1 MEIVPQNIE
10 DMEVRLARDAA
21 EIEAA
26 QCLRY
31 KVFYEEYSARPTEE
45 IASQKRDF
53 DQFDEV
59 ADHLIVIDKSI
70 GNPNERIIGTY
81 RMLRRSSADKIG
93 KFYSSDEYDIA
104 PLLNSDQS
112 LLELG
117 RSCVLEPYRTKSV
130 MQLMWK
136 GIADYMLEH
145 NIEIFFGC
153 ASLYGTD
160 IDKLSN
166 QLAYLHHYH
175 LAPEY
180 MRPRALEERYVDMNI
195 HAREDLD
202 TKAILNDLPPLMKGY
217 LRLGASVGEGAV
229 IDHQF
234 NTTDVCIVLAAH
246 QIAPRYRKHFFPVGH
261 PLHSDTVECDEE
273 AHAVDGSSS

>member
-1 MEIVPQNIE
+1 MVNTPQNIE
-10 DMEVRLARDAA
+10 NMEVRLAQNG
-21 EIEAA
+21 EEVEAA

-31 KVFYEEYSARPTEE
+31 KVFYEEYSAKPTEE
-45 IASQKRDF
+45 ITNQKRDF

-59 ADHLIVIDKSI
+59 ADHLVVIDKSI
-70 GNPNERIIGTY
+70 SNGKDSIVGTY
-81 RMLRRSSADKIG
+81 RMLRQENADRIG

-104 PLLNSDQS
+104 PLLDSEHS

-145 NIEIFFGC
+145 NIEMFFGC

-160 IDKLSN
+160 VEKLSD
-166 QLAYLHHYH
+166 QLAYLYHYH

-180 MRPRALEERYVDMNI
+180 MRPRALEERYVDMNM
-195 HAREDLD
+195 HTKEELD
-202 TKAILNDLPPLMKGY
+202 VKAILNDLPPLVKGY

-234 NTTDVCIVLAAH
+234 DTTDVCIVLAAH
-246 QIAPRYRKHFFPVGH
+246 QISARYRKHFFPVGH
-261 PLHSDTVECDEE
+261 PLHSDTGDEE
-273 AHAVDGSSS
+273 THLADGGAS